1 MTCKTGLIRSFLSI
15 GIATL
20 GLGGAAVHAATPSIE
35 LIGKVAIDGDRRDR
49 SGDAKPLE
57 DGSPSDQ
64 FGGLSGIE
72 YTGTGNRFLLLADR
86 GAGDGKVSY
95 QCRYHEADLVL
106 DPATGKIA
114 FDLKTTR
121 MLSTLTG
128 EPLVGSIAAHE
139 KHLNA
144 TIPHQ
149 PWTAFDPESVRMLPD
164 KSLLISDEYGP
175 HIVIVDESGRISN
188 EFTVPD
194 KFRLRSPENGTFSK
208 GVYSNRGL
216 EGIAVTPSGSRMI
229 AIPQSPL
236 IQDAVIENGYCMGL
250 NCRCVVFDG
259 NHNCIREVVYQLD
272 DLTSGTSEILAVD
285 EDRFLVLE
293 RDGKAG
299 SEAKTKKIFLIDTTE
314 ATDVTDI
321 ESLPKI
327 ELPASV
333 TPARKSLFI
342 DLLDDKFGVGGEQA
356 HEKPEGLCWGPRL
369 ADGRRTLWVCCDN
382 DFEKSIQ
389 TEIYCFAIDGLDR

>member
-20 GLGGAAVHAATPSIE
+20 GLGGAAVPAATPEIE
-35 LIGKVAIDGDRRDR
+35 LIGKVAIDGDQHDL
-49 SGDAKPLE
+49 SHDDTPLE
-57 DGSPSDQ
+57 DGSPSNQ

-72 YTGTGNRFLLLADR
+72 YTGIGNRFLLLADR
-86 GAGDGKVSY
+86 GAGDGEVNY
-95 QCRYHEADLVL
+95 QCRYHEAEITV
-106 DPATGKIA
+106 DPASKSIGFA
-114 FDLKTTR
+114 LKTTR
-121 MLSTLTG
+121 MLSTPTG
-128 EPLVGSIAAHE
+128 EPLVGSIEAHE
-139 KHLNA
+139 KCLNSP
-144 TIPHQ
+144 TPH
-149 PWTAFDPESVRMLPD
+149 PVWTAFDPESVRLLPD

-175 HIVIVDESGRISN
+175 HIVVVDESGRISN

-194 KFRLRSPENGTFSK
+194 KFRLRAVEDGVYTK

-229 AIPQSPL
+229 ALPQSPL
-236 IQDAVIENGYCMGL
+236 IQDAVIENGYCIGL

-259 NHNCIREVVYQLD
+259 NHNCISEIVYQLD
-272 DLTSGTSEILAVD
+272 NLASGTSEILAVD

-293 RDGKAG
+293 RDSKAG
-299 SEAKTKKIFLIDTTE
+299 REAKTKAIFLIDTTE
-314 ATDVTDI
+314 ATDVTRI
-321 ESLPKI
+321 ESLPKTD
-327 ELPASV
+327 LPSSV
-333 TPARKSLFI
+333 TPAHKSLFI
-342 DLLDDKFGVGGEQA
+342 DLLDPKFGLGGEHA

-369 ADGRRTLWVCCDN
+369 PDGRRTLWVCCDN